1 MCIHV
6 IIVNKFVSFIEIGI
20 LQGKADPTDFNS
32 EKEERGIEIYRM
44 IFLFEIC
51 V

>member
-6 IIVNKFVSFIEIGI
+6 IIVNKFVSLIEIGI
-20 LQGKADPTDFNS
+20 LQGKAHPTDSNS

-44 IFLFEIC
+44 ICLFEIC